1 MPSETESLAVQLVRA
16 LFNSTGGR
24 PHEWRML
31 EELDGAT
38 TDAIEFAAAR
48 GWVVVQGG
56 HSIYLIDA
64 GGRLVPRLDSR
75 PPTRD
80 TAICWGTPIRLSR

>member
-1 MPSETESLAVQLVRA
+1 MPSATESLALQLVRA

-38 TDAIEFAAAR
+38 TEAIEYAAAR
-48 GWVVVQGG
+48 GWVAIQRS
-56 HSIYLIDA
+56 HSICLTDA
-64 GGRLVPRLDSR
+64 GRRLVD
-75 PPTRD
+75 
-80 TAICWGTPIRLSR
+80 